1 LPQYK
6 NADNPVFH
14 QFTVFSVIDDASDTV
29 VPKFASCNNCGA
41 VHKIVDIC
49 KSELVI
55 NRDDVMTQMKIED
68 FKFSLPTDLFELLV
82 SYQKEVADFE
92 HAQFIIENENW
103 KEYIILTREEIEDM
117 VQGKLVKFLAANKF
131 RVESYILR
139 KTIS

>member
-1 LPQYK
+1 M
-6 NADNPVFH
+6 
-14 QFTVFSVIDDASDTV
+14 
-29 VPKFASCNNCGA
+29 
-41 VHKIVDIC
+41 HKIIDIC

-55 NRDDVMTQMKIED
+55 NRDDVMTQMNIED
-68 FKFSLPTDLFELLV
+68 FKFSLPTDLFELLI

-103 KEYIILTREEIEDM
+103 KEHIILTREEIEGM